1 MGYYIKVTK
10 EVASELLPAGVK
22 PTKTKDD
29 NCLLW
34 QSELNEVEGINLS
47 ERCKTVGGA
56 LLTEQQASDEIQGC
70 DSPAYCY
77 TPVAYG
83 GEGDTRGSDFS
94 ENKSNERNLDY
105 TQDVKVPSVEQETKQ
120 EEDVSDE

>member
-34 QSELNEVEGINLS
+34 QSELNGVDGINLA

-56 LLTEQQASDEIQGC
+56 LLTERRDQGMRL
-70 DSPAYCY
+70 
-77 TPVAYG
+77 
-83 GEGDTRGSDFS
+83 TRLLLHACGIRGRGRYEKLYFF
-94 ENKSNERNLDY
+94 
-105 TQDVKVPSVEQETKQ
+105 
-120 EEDVSDE
+120 